1 MKRVPFVLV
10 AGVVLAACSTQYRN
24 GAVRPTVPETLA
36 GAHADPNAKAAVKVD
51 TESKPAPAAATADDP
66 YLWLEDT
73 HGERAMDWV
82 KAQNAI
88 TEKQFAATADFDR
101 TRGEILEVLDSD
113 ARIPYPNRMGEYL
126 YNFWQDKAHPRGIWR
141 RTTLAE
147 YRKAEPKW
155 ETLIDIDALNKVE
168 NAKWVFK
175 GAQCLKPK
183 YERCLVSLS
192 PGGGDAVEVREFD
205 LPSKSFVKDGF
216 HVSVAK
222 TETSWIDE
230 NHVYVG
236 TDFGPGSM
244 TKSSYPRIAKEW
256 TRGTPLSS
264 ATLIYE
270 GKADDLAVSA
280 THDRT
285 PGFERDLVRVQKDF
299 FHGES
304 FLRRDGKLTKIDVPD
319 DADFDAHREW
329 FLVQT
334 KSAWTVGGK
343 TWPSGALL
351 ATKFDDFMAGQRD
364 FTALFTPDAHTALA
378 AYAWTRHHLILNTL
392 DDVKS
397 RLEVLTPRGGTWKRA
412 ALPGAPAFSTIG
424 VVDTDPD
431 RSDEYWLSVTGFL
444 TPPSLERGVLGQG
457 RAGTIKRSPAF
468 FDASKFVVSQHFV
481 ASKDGTRVP
490 YFEIAPKGMQLDGSH
505 RTLLYGYGGFEVSL
519 EPFYSGSIGRA
530 WLSRG
535 GVFVIANIRGGGEY
549 GPAWHQAALK
559 ANRPRAY
566 EDFAAVAQD
575 LIRRGVTTPA
585 HLGAEG
591 GSNGGLLMGN
601 MLTQYPQLFGAI
613 ACEVPLLDMKRYT
626 HLDAGASWIAEY
638 GDPDTSDWNFIKA
651 FSPYQNVDKGTK
663 YPPVLFYTTTSDDRV
678 GPQQARKMA
687 AKMEGM
693 NLPNVWFYEN
703 TEGGHGAGADNQQAA
718 HMHALAYT
726 FLWDKL
732 R

>member
-1 MKRVPFVLV
+1 MKRIPIVLV
-10 AGVVLAACSTQYRN
+10 AGVVLAACSPQYRN
-24 GAVRPTVPETLA
+24 GAVRPTVPETLV

-51 TESKPAPAAATADDP
+51 TESKPVPAAKPDDP

-88 TEKQFAATADFDR
+88 TEKQFAASADFDK

-113 ARIPYPNRMGEYL
+113 ARIPYPNRMGGNL

-141 RTTLAE
+141 RTTLTE
-147 YRKAEPKW
+147 YRKATPAW
-155 ETLIDIDALNKVE
+155 ETLLDIDALNKTE

-175 GAQCLKPK
+175 GAQCLKPEF
-183 YERCLVSLS
+183 ERCLVSLS

-216 HVSVAK
+216 HLPVAK
-222 TETSWIDE
+222 TEVSWIDE
-230 NHVYVG
+230 NHIYVG

-264 ATLIYE
+264 AALVYE
-270 GKADDLAVSA
+270 GKPDDLAVGA

-285 PGFERDLVRVQKDF
+285 PGFERDFVRVQKDV

-304 FLRRDGKLTKIDVPD
+304 FLRRDGKLTRIDIPD

-329 FLVQT
+329 LLVQT
-334 KSAWTVGGK
+334 KSAWAVGGK

-351 ATKFDDFMAGQRD
+351 ATKFDDFMAGKRD
-364 FTALFTPDAHTALA
+364 FTALFTPDAHTALSG
-378 AYAWTRHHLILNTL
+378 YSWTQHHLILNTL

-397 RLEVLTPRGGTWKRA
+397 RLDVLTPQHDAWKRA

-431 RSDEYWLSVTGFL
+431 HSDEYWLSVTGFL
-444 TPPSLERGVLGQG
+444 TPSSLQRGVLGHGQ
-457 RAGTIKRSPAF
+457 AQSIKHSPAF
-468 FDASKFVVSQHFV
+468 FDASKFVVSQHF
-481 ASKDGTRVP
+481 ATSKDGTRVP
-490 YFEIAPKGMQLDGSH
+490 YFEIAPKDIKLDGSN

-519 EPFYSGSIGRA
+519 KPTYSGSIGRA

-626 HLDAGASWIAEY
+626 HLDAGASWVAEY
-638 GDPDTSDWNFIKA
+638 GDPDTADWDFIKT
-651 FSPYQNVDKGTK
+651 FSPYQNVEKDKK

-678 GPQQARKMA
+678 GPAQARKMA
-687 AKMEGM
+687 AKMEGL
-693 NLPNVWFYEN
+693 NLPDVWFYEN
-703 TEGGHGAGADNQQAA
+703 LEGGHGAGADNKQSA

-732 R
+732 Q

>member
-1 MKRVPFVLV
+1 MKLAPIAL
-10 AGVVLAACSTQYRN
+10 ATCVVLAACSPQYRN
-24 GAVRPTVPETLA
+24 GAVRPTVPETLV

-51 TESKPAPAAATADDP
+51 AESKPAPAATPDDP

-88 TEKQFAATADFDR
+88 TEKQFAASADFDK

-113 ARIPYPNRMGEYL
+113 ARIPYPNRMGGYL

-141 RTTLAE
+141 RTTLTE
-147 YRKAEPKW
+147 YRKAAPAW
-155 ETLIDIDALNKVE
+155 ETLLDIDALNKTE

-183 YERCLVSLS
+183 FERCLVSLS

-216 HVSVAK
+216 HLPVAK
-222 TETSWIDE
+222 TDVSWIDE
-230 NHVYVG
+230 NHIYVG

-244 TKSSYPRIAKEW
+244 TKSSYPRIAMEW

-264 ATLIYE
+264 AALIYE

-280 THDRT
+280 YHDRT
-285 PGFERDLVRVQKDF
+285 PGFERDFVRVQKDF

-304 FLRRDGKLTKIDVPD
+304 FLRKDGKLTKIDIPD
-319 DADFDAHREW
+319 DADFDAHRQW
-329 FLVQT
+329 LLVRT
-334 KSAWTVGGK
+334 KSPWAAGGK
-343 TWPSGALL
+343 TWPTGALL
-351 ATKFDDFMAGQRD
+351 ATDFEAFMAGKRD

-378 AYAWTRHHLILNTL
+378 GYAWTQHHLILNTL

-444 TPPSLERGVLGQG
+444 TPPSLERGVLGHG
-457 RAGTIKRSPAF
+457 HAEAIKHSPAF

-490 YFEIAPKGMQLDGSH
+490 YFEIAPKDMRIDGSH

-549 GPAWHQAALK
+549 GPAWHQAALT

-638 GDPDTSDWNFIKA
+638 GDPDTADWDFIKT
-651 FSPYQNVDKGTK
+651 FSPYQNVEKDKK

-687 AKMEGM
+687 AKMQGM
-693 NLPNVWFYEN
+693 GLPGVWFYEN

-732 R
+732 K